1 VQTIALS
8 FTIAPNT
15 PPDVYPIIVG
25 MYTPDNGER
34 LQMMTADGRLTD
46 DFLSLTPIRVDP

>member
-1 VQTIALS
+1 LS